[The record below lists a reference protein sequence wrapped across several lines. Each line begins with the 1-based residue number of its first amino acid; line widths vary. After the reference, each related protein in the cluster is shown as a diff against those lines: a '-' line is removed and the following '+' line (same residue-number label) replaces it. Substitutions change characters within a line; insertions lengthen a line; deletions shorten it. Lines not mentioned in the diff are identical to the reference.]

1 MVKKYLKKLRI
12 AIFAG
17 FPICRFSIES
27 CMTKLKNYGYFSLEK
42 LTKMDITNKK
52 SWKELFEFPFNSVG
66 IVSNNHYVIFA
77 MFKSDVNDIFNYVC
91 KDILI
96 DNFEYMTVEYKW
108 QVILIDSSYTDFN
121 MCVPLGCK
129 IASRMF
135 DLLRKKKALCR
146 GDSFDY
152 DFVTQWR
159 VYIFI

>member
-91 KDILI
+91 KDIPKVQDFRLI
-96 DNFEYMTVEYKW
+96 INLSAPNSLNHYVEKDLAKVKYVSFWSGSCTSFE
-108 QVILIDSSYTDFN
+108 
-121 MCVPLGCK
+121 
-129 IASRMF
+129 
-135 DLLRKKKALCR
+135 
-146 GDSFDY
+146 
-152 DFVTQWR
+152 
-159 VYIFI
+159 